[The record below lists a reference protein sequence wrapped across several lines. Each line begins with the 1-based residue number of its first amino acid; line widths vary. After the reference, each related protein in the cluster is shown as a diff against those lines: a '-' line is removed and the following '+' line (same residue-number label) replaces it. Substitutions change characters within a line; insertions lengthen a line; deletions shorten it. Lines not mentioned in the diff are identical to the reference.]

1 MNINNAMR
9 TEFVLFVLLSMPTL
23 ASAQS
28 VAPAGLR
35 LISAAEAAPGAK
47 MIDNPASRVV
57 GQATP
62 LTDDDLAGN
71 RGGQTVVA
79 SGQTLTAVTTGNTLN
94 GNYSAGSIVLS
105 GSALSNFNGI
115 GNFAINTGAQVSI
128 QSGMNL
134 TINVAP

>member
-1 MNINNAMR
+1 MNIRTAMR
-9 TEFVLFVLLSMPTL
+9 AGIVLLVLSPMPTL
-23 ASAQS
+23 ALAQN
-28 VAPAGLR
+28 VAPASSRPLPAGKVPH
-35 LISAAEAAPGAK
+35 SART
-47 MIDNPASRVV
+47 IDNVVIRVV
-57 GQATP
+57 GKATP
-62 LTDDDLAGN
+62 LTDDDLAGS

-94 GNYSAGSIVLS
+94 GNYSAGSVVLS
-105 GSALSNFNGI
+105 GSAFSNFNGI